1 MLSVLMNKN
10 YHWEIHCI
18 YIFFKNIQCK
28 NELYDFKQ
36 FNLNLEKVTIAK
48 ILLNPVLNDDLSY

>member
-28 NELYDFKQ
+28 SELYDFKQ

-48 ILLNPVLNDDLSY
+48 ILLNPVLNDDLSH

>member
-1 MLSVLMNKN
+1 MNKN

-28 NELYDFKQ
+28 SELYDFKQ

-48 ILLNPVLNDDLSY
+48 ILLNPVLNDDLSH

>member
-1 MLSVLMNKN
+1 MNKN

-18 YIFFKNIQCK
+18 YIFLKNIQYK
-28 NELYDFKQ
+28 SELYDFKQ

>member
-1 MLSVLMNKN
+1 MNKK

-18 YIFFKNIQCK
+18 YIFLKNIQCK
-28 NELYDFKQ
+28 SELYDFKQ

-48 ILLNPVLNDDLSY
+48 ILLNPVLNDDLSH